1 MQLFAGSFLTTD
13 YLEEAIRQST
23 EYRAVDVGALRS
35 ALIAIADRFPRES
48 SPNESQTEDDFIWP
62 ILAELGWS
70 ESLRQQN
77 LSAGGR
83 LDVHD
88 GLLFIDDD
96 AKGRAN
102 AQPEEWRRERTRTRL
117 NSRHKCA
124 SRMTSS

>member
-1 MQLFAGSFLTTD
+1 MRISD
-13 YLEEAIRQST
+13 WSS
-23 EYRAVDVGALRS
+23 DVCSSDL
-35 ALIAIADRFPRES
+35 FPRES

-83 LDVHD
+83 LDVPD

-96 AKGRAN
+96 AKDRAN
-102 AQPEEWRRERTRTRL
+102 AQPEEWRRFEHGAAVVESKRWARPLDQIGRASCRERV
-117 NSRHKCA
+117 CQYV
-124 SRMTSS
+124 